1 MDNLPKA
8 VPAGGTKMRKNRF
21 SGEQMSRNRKQVASG
36 KPVGEAWRQIG
47 IPSGPGNYFPP
58 KTVFS
63 RSVTLAAGSFRIL
76 ISSCPTR

>member
-1 MDNLPKA
+1 
-8 VPAGGTKMRKNRF
+8 MRKARF
-21 SGEQMSRNRKQVASG
+21 SGERMTCTRKQVESG
-36 KPVGEAWRQIG
+36 KPEGEAWRQIG